1 MAIRIRDLSRIEP
14 SLDPIRLIR
23 VLIDSGA
30 SHQQGVCPVRRTA
43 SMAMNASF
51 LRASRFTLVV
61 AFGVASVE
69 SPSFLLEY
77 GEEE

>member
-1 MAIRIRDLSRIEP
+1 
-14 SLDPIRLIR
+14 
-23 VLIDSGA
+23 
-30 SHQQGVCPVRRTA
+30 
-43 SMAMNASF
+43 MAMNASF